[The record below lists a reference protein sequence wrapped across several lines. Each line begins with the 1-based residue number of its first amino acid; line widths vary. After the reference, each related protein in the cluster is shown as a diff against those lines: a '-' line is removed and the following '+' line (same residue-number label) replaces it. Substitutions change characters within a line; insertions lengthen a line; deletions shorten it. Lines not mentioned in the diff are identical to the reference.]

1 MLGDKYI
8 LEPEAI
14 IDHSVLPGGKRMYLV
29 KWKPKWVKKS
39 ELPPG
44 VFDKWESKKA
54 KRAKM
59 DPENPSAEDEAAEE
73 EEGFRILKER
83 RVKPGELLD
92 DEMNA
97 EEGDEDEDGE
107 EEDGEEEDED
117 GEEDDEELDEDGEEL
132 DEEDLGDVEIKEE
145 EEEEE
150 KYADKIDTLS
160 SIDRDIVLNELP
172 GQADVKTEEEIKKE
186 EEDDVSISIPPN
198 GAKAYS

>member
-1 MLGDKYI
+1 
-8 LEPEAI
+8 
-14 IDHSVLPGGKRMYLV
+14 MYLV

-44 VFDKWESKKA
+44 VFDKWESK
-54 KRAKM
+54 RAKM
-59 DPENPSAEDEAAEE
+59 DPESPSAEDEAAEE

-97 EEGDEDEDGE
+97 EEGDE

-150 KYADKIDTLS
+150 KYADKIDSLS

-172 GQADVKTEEEIKKE
+172 GQAEVKTEDEIKKE
-186 EEDDVSISIPPN
+186 EEDVTIT
-198 GAKAYS
+198 

>member
-1 MLGDKYI
+1 LTIPSITMLGDKYI

-97 EEGDEDEDGE
+97 EEGDE

-145 EEEEE
+145 EEEE

-172 GQADVKTEEEIKKE
+172 GQAEVKTEDEIKKE
-186 EEDDVSISIPPN
+186 EEDDVTITT
-198 GAKAYS
+198 

>member
-1 MLGDKYI
+1 MGQIKNIKLHIVTDIKLQINIRRTIIMLGDKYI

-97 EEGDEDEDGE
+97 EEGDEEEDGE

-117 GEEDDEELDEDGEEL
+117 GEEL
-132 DEEDLGDVEIKEE
+132 DEEDLGEVEIKEE

-150 KYADKIDTLS
+150 KYADK
-160 SIDRDIVLNELP
+160 
-172 GQADVKTEEEIKKE
+172 
-186 EEDDVSISIPPN
+186 
-198 GAKAYS
+198 